1 MKKSSHE
8 PSQNSRRNF
17 MKKAAAFTSVA
28 AAIGVSPL
36 MAFNSTIPQTD
47 EFVQRNEKIKDR
59 KVAVVTGAAR
69 GIGRSVCVALAKEG
83 IDIFGI
89 DITGEVSPL
98 AEYPASTKEDLMET
112 KRQVEALGSSFQFAK
127 ADTRDY
133 QQMEQTAK
141 QIQAWKGR
149 IDIVAAVAGVQLFKP
164 FELTDARHWQD
175 TIENNVLGT
184 AFTLRVFAPYL
195 IRQGGGAMVAISS
208 TQGMH
213 GLRHGAAYS
222 ASKWAIVGIAKS
234 AAIDLGAHNIRVN
247 VVVPGLIDTPMT
259 RNDRR
264 WREAM
269 GPGFENTILT
279 EQLVSTTLGE
289 RDVLHLPW
297 LSPDDIAPAVVFLTS
312 DSARKITGAVYDVT
326 GGTSTSYT
334 S

>member
-1 MKKSSHE
+1 MKKSNDE
-8 PSQNSRRNF
+8 WQQNSRRNF
-17 MKKAAAFTSVA
+17 MKQAAAFTSVA
-28 AAIGVSPL
+28 AVVGLSPL
-36 MAFNSTIPQTD
+36 MAFSSTTGQT
-47 EFVQRNEKIKDR
+47 EESVQSKKKKDR

-69 GIGRSVCVALAKEG
+69 GIGRSVSVALAKEG

-89 DITGEVSPL
+89 DIIGVVSPL
-98 AEYPASTKEDLMET
+98 AEYPSSTEPDLMET
-112 KRQVEALGSSFQFAK
+112 KRQVEALGSAFRFAK
-127 ADTRDY
+127 ADIRNY
-133 QQMEQTAK
+133 QQMEETAK
-141 QIQAWKGR
+141 QAQAWKGR

-164 FELTDARHWQD
+164 FELTDDRHWQD

-184 AFTLRVFAPYL
+184 AFTLRVFAPYM
-195 IRQGGGAMVAISS
+195 IQQGGGAMVAISS

-279 EQLVSTTLGE
+279 EKLVSTTLAE

-312 DSARKITGAVYDVT
+312 DAAKKITGAVYDVT
-326 GGTSTSYT
+326 GGTSTTYT